1 MTKINNPHDK
11 YFKKTMRKKANAKS
25 FFKIY
30 LPANITGQLDFN
42 TLSIVKD
49 SFVSAELQEKFSD
62 IIYKVAAKKGVYFIF
77 LLFEHQSTIDRWMHL
92 RFLGYIKEFYD
103 LYIEQNPGIKK
114 LPGIIPIVFYHGKQP
129 WNVSTHSLDIIESYD
144 AIEEFIPKFN
154 YKLLDFSPMSDLQI
168 KGTVVLQLFLGIMKN
183 INSLRFKEHFIKMLP
198 LFVKLSNQKTGM
210 GYLVTTLKYIFEV
223 SDLTPADIEKKLIP
237 AIEKN
242 KRGEI
247 MTLAEQ
253 FEKRGEKRGEIKG
266 TIKTLQELQKKGLLA
281 KEIVEKQVSECH
293 KKLKALKA

>member
-1 MTKINNPHDK
+1 M
-11 YFKKTMRKKANAKS
+11 
-25 FFKIY
+25 
-30 LPANITGQLDFN
+30 
-42 TLSIVKD
+42 
-49 SFVSAELQEKFSD
+49 
-62 IIYKVAAKKGVYFIF
+62 
-77 LLFEHQSTIDRWMHL
+77 
-92 RFLGYIKEFYD
+92 
-103 LYIEQNPGIKK
+103 
-114 LPGIIPIVFYHGKQP
+114 
-129 WNVSTHSLDIIESYD
+129 
-144 AIEEFIPKFN
+144 
-154 YKLLDFSPMSDLQI
+154 
-168 KGTVVLQLFLGIMKN
+168 
-183 INSLRFKEHFIKMLP
+183 
-198 LFVKLSNQKTGM
+198 
-210 GYLVTTLKYIFEV
+210 TTLKYIFEV